1 MEALEDF
8 KFNKFSQNGEDGVV
22 QEILSRISSQTNLNR
37 WCCEFGAWDGIH
49 LSNTARLILEDN
61 FKAVLIEGNP
71 LRLKDLQTNFPE
83 DSVTK
88 ICSFVTPS
96 GRTTLEN
103 LLCNTEIPPDFDFL
117 SIDID
122 GMDYWILKSLE
133 KYKPKVICIEFNQS
147 IPNIVEFVQVP
158 DPKIK
163 HGSSA
168 RSIADL
174 GQLMGYSVVAATYCN
189 LLLVRDEFVNTVV
202 GSLPS
207 LEELIPDGNNPQ
219 FLFCGYDGTILSNRT
234 TVDLVWHGLFSMEN
248 VQILPKYLR
257 KFRGDYNFLQK
268 IFFRVL
274 YFLNSGNNAKLS
286 IIKSRAKIRN

>member
-1 MEALEDF
+1 MKALESF
-8 KFNKFSQNGEDGVV
+8 RFNKFSQNGEDGVL
-22 QEILSRISSQTNLNR
+22 QEILSRISSQTNLST

-49 LSNTARLILEDN
+49 LSNTARLILEDG

-71 LRLKDLQTNFPE
+71 LRLKDLQFNFPG

-88 ICSFVTPS
+88 ICSFVTPT
-96 GRTTLEN
+96 GETALEN
-103 LLCNTEIPPDFDFL
+103 ILGLTKIPLDFDFL

-133 KYKPKVICIEFNQS
+133 KYKPKVICIEFNPS
-147 IPNIVEFVQVP
+147 IPNSLQFVQVP
-158 DPKIK
+158 DPRIK

-168 RSIADL
+168 SSISDL

-189 LLLVRDEFVNTVV
+189 LLLVRNEFVNAVV

-219 FLFCGYDGTILSNRT
+219 FLFCGYDGTILSNKS
-234 TVDLVWHGLFSMEN
+234 DINLICHGSFPIGSL
-248 VQILPKYLR
+248 QLLPKYLR
-257 KFRGDYNFLQK
+257 RFRGDYNFFQK
-268 IFFRVL
+268 ISFLILFFYKSDKNVKAL
-274 YFLNSGNNAKLS
+274 ISKLH
-286 IIKSRAKIRN
+286 AKIRN